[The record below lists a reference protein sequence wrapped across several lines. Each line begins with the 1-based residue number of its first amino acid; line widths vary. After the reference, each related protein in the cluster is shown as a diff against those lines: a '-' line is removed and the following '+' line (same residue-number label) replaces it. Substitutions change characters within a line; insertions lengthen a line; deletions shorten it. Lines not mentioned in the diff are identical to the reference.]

1 MSGPGWPDHQAQ
13 PDAPLW
19 PAPLAAPPAWLGP
32 AQYTPGQYV
41 PGPYVPPRWAPGY
54 GWSPGRPGPGLEAP
68 WLGPPYKGARYGL
81 PPAGLGSLAN
91 PWARLG
97 ARLLDGLILSPV
109 GFICLAPVLIYVA
122 ANINKF
128 PPPDQS
134 NNTAAFPTGFV
145 VGIYSLFFLCFLLEI
160 TVFVV
165 WEAVAT
171 RTWGRTPG
179 KAILHIR
186 AVKLAENQVR
196 SERMSKRTCWGRAAV
211 YFGFSLVSVLGILD
225 QIWCLWDEERQCLH
239 DKVASTLV
247 VND

>member
-1 MSGPGWPDHQAQ
+1 MSGASWPDRQAE
-13 PDAPLW
+13 PVPPSW
-19 PAPLAAPPAWLGP
+19 PAPPAVPPAGP
-32 AQYTPGQYV
+32 PQYSPGQYAPGSYVPVQV
-41 PGPYVPPRWAPGY
+41 PGGY
-54 GWSPGRPGPGLEAP
+54 GWSPGQPGPGPGAP
-68 WLGPPYKGARYGL
+68 WSGPPHKGARYGL
-81 PPAGLGSLAN
+81 PPTGPGSLAN

-109 GFICLAPVLIYVA
+109 GLICLAPVFIYVA

-134 NNTAAFPTGFV
+134 NNSAAFPTGFV
-145 VGIYSLFFLCFLLEI
+145 VGLYGLFFLCFLVEI

-171 RTWGRTPG
+171 GTWGRTPG

-186 AVKLAENQVR
+186 PVKVAENQVR
-196 SERMSKRTCWGRAAV
+196 LGRMSKGTCWGRAAA
-211 YFGFSLVSVLGILD
+211 YFGFNLVSVLGLLD
-225 QIWCLWDEERQCLH
+225 VLWCLWDGECQCLH
-239 DKVASTLV
+239 DKVASTVV